1 MHHAFQIVTDTGSVS
16 TTHVNVILVGQEHS
30 VTFPSEMRRIATTQT
45 ARYHAERISHV
56 IQIVDIM
63 VPASTI
69 SASVTRVGLGY
80 LVIFSVAQ
88 VILSVFLLM
97 SIAVVMVHA
106 AIRVFVSAI
115 GAGLVLIVPIW
126 YVLSIAT

>member
-1 MHHAFQIVTDTGSVS
+1 MHHAFQIVTDMGSVS
-16 TTHVNVILVGQEHS
+16 TTHVNAILVGQEHS
-30 VTFPSEMRRIATTQT
+30 VTFPSKMRNIATTQT
-45 ARYHAERISHV
+45 ARYHAERNSHV

-97 SIAVVMVHA
+97 STAVVMVHA